1 LARATY
7 TKSIGVSRGWELV
20 ASGMSSALLFLSAT
34 VAEFRRYKDLSGRAL
49 AQVSEE
55 EWFFVPAQESNS
67 LAHIVKHL
75 GGNLRSRWTDFL
87 TTDGEKPDR
96 IRDTEFELFEE
107 DTLERLRAGWAAGW
121 AAVLG
126 TLEGLNEDDLGRTV
140 TIRSQPHSVPEA
152 IQRSLAHTAYH
163 SGQILQLAKI
173 IRAADFQNLS
183 VPKGQ
188 STEFLRKMQE
198 KYGEQGTGNREQQ

>member
-1 LARATY
+1 M
-7 TKSIGVSRGWELV
+7 LV
-20 ASGMSSALLFLSAT
+20 ALAMGVALQFLQAT
-34 VAEFRRYKDLSGRAL
+34 IAEFRRYKDLSDRAL
-49 AQVSEE
+49 GQVSEG
-55 EWFFVPAQESNS
+55 EWFFVPAEESNC

-96 IRDTEFELFEE
+96 VRDHEFELFED
-107 DTLERLRAGWAAGW
+107 DTVLWLREGWEQGWAAL
-121 AAVLG
+121 LG
-126 TLEGLNEDDLGRTV
+126 TLEGLSEDDLERTV
-140 TIRSQPHSVPEA
+140 TIRSQPHLVPDA

-163 SGQILQLAKI
+163 SGQIVQLVKI

-188 STEFLRKMQE
+188 SAEFLRMMQE
-198 KYGEQGTGNREQQ
+198 KYKK